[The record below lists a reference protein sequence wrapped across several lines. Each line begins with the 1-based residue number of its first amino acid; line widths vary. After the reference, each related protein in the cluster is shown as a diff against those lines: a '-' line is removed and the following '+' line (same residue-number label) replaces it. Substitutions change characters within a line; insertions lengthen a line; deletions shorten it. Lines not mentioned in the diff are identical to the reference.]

1 MGALAGTTV
10 TTVTWAVEW
19 GQTDDGNDE
28 RSKNAAMA
36 GGARAGPPPRT
47 AAARSLSRIP
57 PLCRRTQVPSADRRA
72 GTHRTGPARRRRRG
86 ARYAQRGGRDDEA
99 VGRGDRLVAFAG
111 SPAANGG
118 HSSRS
123 CRGPGRRSSDPRC
136 AGCVRTGGAAPGD
149 GVLGCAIRS
158 RRATPG
164 TSRRPVHLGGRTGG
178 GTGSPAI
185 FRRAAQ
191 RELAVDAANALELV
205 RIYTVGHSTRSL
217 DEFLS
222 LLSAYEITLL
232 EDIRVVAASRRYPH
246 FVRDALAAAL
256 QEAGI
261 DYRHVKDLG
270 GWRRPR
276 PDSPH
281 TGWRSESFR
290 GYADYMETPAFAAAL
305 EQVLADAQSHI
316 VAIMCAE
323 AVPWRCHRQLVAD
336 ALLARGV
343 EVVHILD
350 RTHTELH
357 RLTPFARIEGGR
369 LVYDGAPA
377 PRPLPERS

>member
-1 MGALAGTTV
+1 
-10 TTVTWAVEW
+10 
-19 GQTDDGNDE
+19 
-28 RSKNAAMA
+28 MA

-47 AAARSLSRIP
+47 AAARGLGRFPPVCGRI
-57 PLCRRTQVPSADRRA
+57 QVPSADRRA
-72 GTHRTGPARRRRRG
+72 GTHRTGPARRRRRN
-86 ARYAQRGGRDDEA
+86 ARYAQRGGRDYEA

-111 SPAANGG
+111 SPAANGR

-123 CRGPGRRSSDPRC
+123 CHGPGRRSSDPRC

-191 RELAVDAANALELV
+191 REPAVDAANALELV

-222 LLSAYEITLL
+222 LLSASEITLL
-232 EDIRVVAASRRYPH
+232 EDIRVVPASRRYPH
-246 FVRDALAAAL
+246 FARDVLAAAL

-261 DYRHVKDLG
+261 GYSHVKDLG

-290 GYADYMETPAFAAAL
+290 GYADYMETPAFAAPL
-305 EQVLADAQSHI
+305 EQGWTRCRTQPVQS
-316 VAIMCAE
+316 
-323 AVPWRCHRQLVAD
+323 
-336 ALLARGV
+336 LLRECG
-343 EVVHILD
+343 
-350 RTHTELH
+350 
-357 RLTPFARIEGGR
+357 P
-369 LVYDGAPA
+369 
-377 PRPLPERS
+377 

>member
-1 MGALAGTTV
+1 M
-10 TTVTWAVEW
+10 
-19 GQTDDGNDE
+19 
-28 RSKNAAMA
+28 
-36 GGARAGPPPRT
+36 
-47 AAARSLSRIP
+47 
-57 PLCRRTQVPSADRRA
+57 
-72 GTHRTGPARRRRRG
+72 
-86 ARYAQRGGRDDEA
+86 
-99 VGRGDRLVAFAG
+99 
-111 SPAANGG
+111 
-118 HSSRS
+118 
-123 CRGPGRRSSDPRC
+123 
-136 AGCVRTGGAAPGD
+136 
-149 GVLGCAIRS
+149 
-158 RRATPG
+158 
-164 TSRRPVHLGGRTGG
+164 
-178 GTGSPAI
+178 
-185 FRRAAQ
+185 
-191 RELAVDAANALELV
+191 

-232 EDIRVVAASRRYPH
+232 EDIRVVPASRRYPH

-305 EQVLADAQSHI
+305 EQLLADAQSHT

-357 RLTPFARIEGGR
+357 RLTPFARIEGR
-369 LVYDGAPA
+369 RIVYDGTPA
-377 PRPLPERS
+377 PRSVRERS